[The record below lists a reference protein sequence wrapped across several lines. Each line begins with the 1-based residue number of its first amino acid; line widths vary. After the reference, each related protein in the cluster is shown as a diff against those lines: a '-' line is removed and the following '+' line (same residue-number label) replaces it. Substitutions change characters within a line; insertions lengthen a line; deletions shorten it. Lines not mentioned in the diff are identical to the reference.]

1 MASPQYVTVEELL
14 KRAHQGDNQSLGQ
27 LLELYRSYLGL
38 LARLQMKPINRAMR
52 SKFSSSDLV
61 QETFLHAHAAFPK
74 FRGQTEDELLA
85 WLRRILANQLATFG
99 RRYGTRQRDID
110 LEEHFGDELD
120 RSSQALSQQIPADQ
134 STPSEAAVQH
144 EQAVALANAL
154 DRLSLDHRE
163 VILLRNIESLTF
175 PEVAARMERTLDS
188 VKSLWARAFCKLREA
203 LNHE

>member
-1 MASPQYVTVEELL
+1 
-14 KRAHQGDNQSLGQ
+14 
-27 LLELYRSYLGL
+27 
-38 LARLQMKPINRAMR
+38 
-52 SKFSSSDLV
+52 
-61 QETFLHAHAAFPK
+61 
-74 FRGQTEDELLA
+74 
-85 WLRRILANQLATFG
+85 
-99 RRYGTRQRDID
+99 
-110 LEEHFGDELD
+110 
-120 RSSQALSQQIPADQ
+120 LSQQIPADQ

-163 VILLRNIESLTF
+163 VILLRNIEGLTI

>member
-1 MASPQYVTVEELL
+1 MVSPRYVAVEELL
-14 KRAHQGDNQSLGQ
+14 KRAHQGDNRSLGQ

-38 LARLQMKPINRAMR
+38 LARLQMQPINQAMR

-61 QETFLHAHAAFPK
+61 QETFLHAHAAFQK

-110 LEEHFGDELD
+110 LEEHY
-120 RSSQALSQQIPADQ
+120 
-134 STPSEAAVQH
+134 
-144 EQAVALANAL
+144 
-154 DRLSLDHRE
+154 
-163 VILLRNIESLTF
+163 VILLRNIEGLTF

-203 LNHE
+203 LNHG